1 MTTKNMTTNKM
12 SHSHKGRK
20 GHKIAG
26 MALSIIGFFWLAKK
40 IGWIPVA
47 AGGSLVFWPAVIIAV
62 GIAIILSARRR
73 HINRGKDDPP
83 AADPNIIN

>member
-47 AGGSLVFWPAVIIAV
+47 AGGSQIFWPILTIVLGLSLVLSV
-62 GIAIILSARRR
+62 GRKKGLQSTEQYTCKEA
-73 HINRGKDDPP
+73 N
-83 AADPNIIN
+83 NE